1 MSVPDS
7 CKTRMPSSCSQAL
20 TSSLASFLVSWL
32 APLLVTVAAVE
43 SSLGLIDANLA
54 CSDAALFLVMPL
66 LLDLVQLDYPYVFN
80 IF

>member
-1 MSVPDS
+1 
-7 CKTRMPSSCSQAL
+7 MPSSCSQAL